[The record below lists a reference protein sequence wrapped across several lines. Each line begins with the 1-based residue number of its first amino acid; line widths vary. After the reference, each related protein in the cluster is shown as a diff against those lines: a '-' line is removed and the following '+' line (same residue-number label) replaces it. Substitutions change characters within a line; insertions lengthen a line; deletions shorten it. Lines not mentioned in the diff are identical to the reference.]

1 MIKFFIRGDWKVEII
16 YIEDSLE
23 TSITCLLNQDL
34 RTYLVPPNRINSKQ
48 INKIFFIFTWNT
60 MEWQNTRSE
69 RVKFNMIQKD
79 IWHFCQWEF

>member
-48 INKIFFIFTWNT
+48 INKIFFYFYLKHNGMT
-60 MEWQNTRSE
+60 EYKVRKSE
-69 RVKFNMIQKD
+69 I
-79 IWHFCQWEF
+79 